1 MALANDGKSLTIVVV
16 IVCTLYMLMELWLL
30 VDMVNKHVICYKIFE
45 SKFPFKTDAETV
57 VFEPAVHIEYMR
69 AEHAGHVGSSQGFW
83 RWGIL
88 LLGTNLAHCKAA
100 FSLDYFIR

>member
-16 IVCTLYMLMELWLL
+16 IVCTLYMLMKLWLL
-30 VDMVNKHVICYKIFE
+30 VDMVDIYAICYKIFE

-69 AEHAGHVGSSQGFW
+69 AQHRGHVGSSQGSL
-83 RWGIL
+83 RCGIQPL
-88 LLGTNLAHCKAA
+88 EPTRHIAMLHFPSMFT
-100 FSLDYFIR
+100 

>member
-16 IVCTLYMLMELWLL
+16 IVCTLYMLMKLWLL
-30 VDMVNKHVICYKIFE
+30 VDMVNIYVICYKIFE

-69 AEHAGHVGSSQGFW
+69 AEHGATWAAVKDP
-83 RWGIL
+83 GI
-88 LLGTNLAHCKAA
+88 GESCP
-100 FSLDYFIR
+100 